1 MSNIML
7 KMSIWNYLILNIIG
21 EIRNIFENDT
31 ECEHDNV
38 GELSGKNKSKLLH
51 MDTFK
56 RLIWAVNNMDN
67 ARKKYVNIERLSSGE
82 IFALLDSID
91 RDEEEDIEDIM
102 NDSYTEFVAEDKS
115 VISTNIIEEI
125 GDQSSSASGPEAS
138 IHVFSTQNEDETD
151 TLGQDE
157 PNSALATQGTSNQSP
172 SPASQGTAN

>member
-1 MSNIML
+1 
-7 KMSIWNYLILNIIG
+7 
-21 EIRNIFENDT
+21 
-31 ECEHDNV
+31 
-38 GELSGKNKSKLLH
+38 
-51 MDTFK
+51 
-56 RLIWAVNNMDN
+56 MDN

-91 RDEEEDIEDIM
+91 RDDEEDIEDIM

-115 VISTNIIEEI
+115 VISTIIIEEI

-172 SPASQGTAN
+172 SPASQGTSNQSPSPASQGTAN